1 MIENFINNKIFSN
14 SNTCK
19 TINIGSF
26 WWVSNI
32 QVTPQKWLQNG
43 QKLSYREVSDQ
54 FRILRTRATRQ
65 MKRNV
70 TGSNKK
76 VQKLAQKNLC
86 RRNETQGMKD

>member
-54 FRILRTRATRQ
+54 FVILKTRATRQ
-65 MKRNV
+65 TMRKV
-70 TGSNKK
+70 TEVYNKFHK
-76 VQKLAQKNLC
+76 MAKKDLC
-86 RRNETQGMKD
+86 HFIPPRV

>member
-1 MIENFINNKIFSN
+1 MCQLGNSNTSGWTPLLTMSYLSFDDKMFKMIENFINNKIFSN

-54 FRILRTRATRQ
+54 FVILKTRATR
-65 MKRNV
+65 
-70 TGSNKK
+70 
-76 VQKLAQKNLC
+76 
-86 RRNETQGMKD
+86 